1 MTKKML
7 IFSPFAYLAVW
18 GFILVL
24 FILGECQI
32 QESLVV
38 CKDGEW
44 QVLEGSLLFWGLVLG
59 ILPGIVSFG
68 LIRLATWA
76 VGQFGESEK

>member
-7 IFSPFAYLAVW
+7 IFAPFVYLALW

-24 FILGECQI
+24 FILGECQV
-32 QESLVV
+32 QAAVVV
-38 CKDGEW
+38 CRDGEW
-44 QVLEGSLLFWGLVLG
+44 QALEGSLVFWGFVLG

-68 LIRLATWA
+68 LIRLGQWA
-76 VGQFGESEK
+76 IGRLEPQ